1 MSEFEEYR
9 RRQLRIREL
18 EFLLT
23 VSKNLVNT
31 MLAGRDT
38 DILRAYADLREQIE
52 KVDSC
57 APPHSSTTNN

>member
-31 MLAGRDT
+31 MIAGKDT
-38 DILRAYADLREQIE
+38 EILRAYADLREQIE
-52 KVDSC
+52 KVDNC
-57 APPHSSTTNN
+57 VPPHSSTTNN